1 MSFVHLHVHT
11 QYSLLDG
18 ANKIPDLV
26 AKAKA
31 AGMPAIAMTDHG
43 NLFGAVEFYRRAS
56 QAGLQPIIG
65 CEVYVAPRHRTE
77 KGGRADD
84 YESGGNH
91 HLILLVMNEEGYRNL
106 CRLVTLSYKEGFY
119 YKPRIDKEL
128 LRQWNAGLIAL
139 SGCLASE
146 VNQAIAAGSIERA
159 RAVMEE
165 YRALFDGRYYVEIQ
179 DNRLPQQERA
189 NVELIRLAR
198 ELSLPLVATNDCHY
212 LAKEDARA
220 HEVLL
225 CIQTGKTL
233 SDPRR
238 WRFETDQLYVKTPQE
253 MQAAF
258 AHCPEAI
265 RNTLDIARRCQFE
278 MKFGR
283 YQFPVFRT
291 PAGESLEA
299 YLERLAWEGLESRLA
314 AYRGRPDWNES
325 REDEYRARLRE
336 ELHVIQRMGFSGYF
350 LIVADFTGYA
360 KKAGIPVGPG
370 RGSAA
375 GSLVAYALGITE
387 IDPIPYNLLFER
399 FLNPERKS
407 MPDIDM
413 DFCFERRDEVIRYV
427 REKYGE
433 DCVAQIITFGT
444 LKGKQAIKDVGRALD
459 FSFSETDRIAKL
471 YPAPKQGK
479 DYPLAE
485 ALEMEPRLREV
496 REKGEREAQ
505 LFDYALKLEGLLR
518 HASKHAA
525 GIVIGDRPLVET
537 LPLFVDK
544 DGAVMT
550 QYSYADVD
558 AIGLIKFDFL
568 GLKTLTLIAKAVDRI
583 RRGHGVDLDVQR
595 LPLDD
600 TATFQLI
607 SRGET
612 VGVFQLESSGM
623 RKLVTSLRPSTF
635 EDLIAVLALFRPG
648 PLDSGMVDEFIKRKH
663 GEVRIRYLHPALEP
677 ILRETYG
684 VILYQ
689 EQVMQI
695 AQVLAGYTLGDA
707 DNLRRAMGKK
717 KKDEMEREKARFLH
731 GACERGVEEK
741 LAREIFEQME
751 TFAAYGFN
759 KSHSA
764 AYALISYQT
773 AYLKAHFP
781 EEFMAALLTLEM
793 DSTEKTYK
801 NIAECRELRIPV
813 LPPDVNESMLDFT
826 VLKAAAPGER
836 QRIRFGLGAVK
847 GVGAKA
853 TEAILAA
860 REQGPFTSLADFCRR
875 VNQQQV
881 NKRVI
886 ESLIKCGA
894 FDFTGEARRR
904 MIEGLDPLL
913 RWAEAE
919 NEAAASNQISLFGSN
934 GSHAGG
940 APPPELPA
948 VPEWDAKERLKQE
961 RETLGFFITG
971 HPLDRWAADLRRWA
985 DSEIAQLG
993 SRPHSSKVRVGGVI
1007 HSVKTRNTKK
1017 GERYASFVL
1026 EDRSGTVEVIAWP
1039 EAYRKS
1045 EEIIHGDDPVWIEG
1059 TLEVDEERCQ
1069 IFAET
1074 VTRLTDVRERN
1085 AKQVHVALRANRAE
1099 RVHLEQLRET
1109 LGRHR
1114 GSCATFLHILLPDQ
1128 WETVLALPQSL
1139 SVTPSDQ
1146 LVTDVERVLGQGAV
1160 SFQ

>member
-18 ANKIPDLV
+18 ANKIADLV
-26 AKAKA
+26 AKVKVAN
-31 AGMPAIAMTDHG
+31 MPAIAMTDHG

-56 QAGLQPIIG
+56 HAGVQPIIG

-77 KGGRADD
+77 RGGKADD

-128 LRQWNAGLIAL
+128 LRQWNGGLIAL

-146 VNQAIAAGSIERA
+146 VNEAIAAGSIERA

-165 YRALFDGRYYVEIQ
+165 YRAMFDGRYYVEIQ
-179 DNRLPQQERA
+179 DNHLEQQERA
-189 NVELIRLAR
+189 NVELMRLAR

-238 WRFETDQLYVKTPQE
+238 WRFETDQLYVKTPEE

-258 AHCPEAI
+258 SHCPEAVS
-265 RNTLDIARRCQFE
+265 NTLEIARRCQFE
-278 MKFGR
+278 MRFGK

-291 PAGESLEA
+291 PDGESLEA
-299 YLERLAWEGLESRLA
+299 YLERLAWEGLERRLS
-314 AYRGRPDWNES
+314 AYRGRPDWDPA
-325 REDEYRARLRE
+325 REPQYRARLKE
-336 ELHVIQRMGFSGYF
+336 ELRIIQDMGFSGYF
-350 LIVADFTGYA
+350 LIVADFTRYA
-360 KKAGIPVGPG
+360 KNSGIPVGPG

-375 GSLVAYALGITE
+375 GSLVAYAVGITE

-427 REKYGE
+427 RQKYGE

-459 FSFSETDRIAKL
+459 FSFAETDRIAKL

-505 LFDYALKLEGLLR
+505 LFEYALKLEGLLR

-568 GLKTLTLIAKAVDRI
+568 GLKTLTLIAKATARI
-583 RRGHGVDLDVQR
+583 RHGRGVDLDVQR

-600 TATFQLI
+600 AETFQLI
-607 SRGET
+607 SRGDT

-623 RKLVTSLRPSTF
+623 RKLLTSLRPSTF

-648 PLDSGMVDEFIKRKH
+648 PLDSGMVDAFIKRKH
-663 GEVRIRYLHPALEP
+663 GEVPIRYPHPALEP
-677 ILRETYG
+677 ILKETYG

-695 AQVLAGYTLGDA
+695 AQALAGYTLGDA

-717 KKDEMEREKARFLH
+717 KRDEMEREKTRFLQ
-731 GACERGVEEK
+731 GACQRGIEEK
-741 LAREIFEQME
+741 QAREIFEQME

-773 AYLKAHFP
+773 AYLKTHFT

-801 NIAECRELRIPV
+801 NIAECRQLGIPV

-826 VLKAAAPGER
+826 VLKPGDPTER
-836 QRIRFGLGAVK
+836 RRIRFGLGAVK
-847 GVGAKA
+847 GVGEKA
-853 TEAILAA
+853 IEAIVVA
-860 REQGPFTSLADFCRR
+860 RENGPFVSLADFCSR

-881 NKRVI
+881 NKRVV

-894 FDFTGEARRR
+894 FDFTGVARRR
-904 MIEGLDPLL
+904 MFDGLDPLL
-913 RWAEAE
+913 RWVAAES
-919 NEAAASNQISLFGSN
+919 AAAVSHQISLFGSY
-934 GSHAGG
+934 GGQAGG
-940 APPPELPA
+940 TPPPDLPE

-971 HPLDRWAADLRRWA
+971 HPLDRWAIDLRRWT
-985 DSEIAQLG
+985 DGEINRLRSLA
-993 SRPHSSKVRVGGVI
+993 HSSRVRVGGVI
-1007 HSVKTRNTKK
+1007 HTVKTRNTKK

-1026 EDRSGTVEVIAWP
+1026 EDQTGTVEVIAWP

-1045 EEIIHGDDPVWIEG
+1045 EEAIHGDDPVLVEG

-1069 IFAET
+1069 IFADT
-1074 VTRLTDVRERN
+1074 VTRLTEVREQN
-1085 AKQVHVALRANRAE
+1085 ARQVHLTLRANHAE
-1099 RVHLEQLRET
+1099 RAHLERLRDT
-1109 LGRHR
+1109 LRRYR
-1114 GSCATFLHILLPDQ
+1114 GSCATVLRILLPEQ
-1128 WETVLALPQSL
+1128 LEAVLALPPNFN
-1139 SVTPSDQ
+1139 VTPSDE
-1146 LVTDVERVLGQGAV
+1146 LVDEVESLLGQGAI

>member
-26 AKAKA
+26 AKVKS
-31 AGMPAIAMTDHG
+31 AGMPALAMTDHG

-56 QAGLQPIIG
+56 QAGVQPIIG
-65 CEVYVAPRHRTE
+65 CEVYVAPRHRSE
-77 KGGRADD
+77 KGGKADD
-84 YESGGNH
+84 YESGGNY

-106 CRLVTLSYKEGFY
+106 CRLVSLSYKEGFY

-128 LRQWNAGLIAL
+128 LREYNRGLIAL

-146 VNQAIAAGSIERA
+146 VNQAIASGSIDRA
-159 RAVMEE
+159 RAVIEE
-165 YRALFDGRYYVEIQ
+165 YRAIFDGRYYIEVQ

-189 NVELIRLAR
+189 NEELLRLAK
-198 ELSLPLVATNDCHY
+198 ELSLPVVATNDCHY
-212 LAKEDARA
+212 LSKDDAAA

-233 SDPRR
+233 SDARR
-238 WRFETDQLYVKTPQE
+238 WRFETDQLYVKTPEE
-253 MQAAF
+253 MARAF

-265 RNTLDIARRCQFE
+265 SNTLEVARRCQFE

-283 YQFPVFRT
+283 YQFPVFHT
-291 PAGESLEA
+291 PNGESLDG
-299 YLERLAWEGLESRLA
+299 YLERLAKEGLEKRF
-314 AYRGRPDWNES
+314 
-325 REDEYRARLRE
+325 ARLRAHPNWNSEQEERYRSRLEE
-336 ELHVIQRMGFSGYF
+336 ELRIIQSMGFSGYF
-350 LIVADFTGYA
+350 LIVADFTRYA
-360 KKAGIPVGPG
+360 KQSGIPVGPG

-427 REKYGE
+427 RNKYGE

-459 FSFSETDRIAKL
+459 FSFAETDRIAKL

-479 DYPLAE
+479 DFPLAV
-485 ALEMEPRLREV
+485 ALEMEPRLREI
-496 REKGEREAQ
+496 RERGEREKL
-505 LFDYALKLEGLLR
+505 LFDYALRLEGLLR

-525 GIVIGDRPLVET
+525 GIVIGDRPLMET

-544 DGAVMT
+544 DGTVMT
-550 QYSYADVD
+550 QYPYGDVD

-568 GLKTLTLIAKAVDRI
+568 GLKTLTLIAKTIERVERSRGI
-583 RRGHGVDLDVQR
+583 RLDLDN

-600 TATFQLI
+600 SETYQLI
-607 SRGET
+607 ARGDT
-612 VGVFQLESSGM
+612 TGVFQLEGSGM
-623 RKLVTSLRPSTF
+623 RKLVTSLRPSVF

-663 GEVRIRYLHPALEP
+663 GEVPIRYLHPALEP

-695 AQVLAGYTLGDA
+695 AQVLAGYSLGDA

-717 KKDEMEREKARFLH
+717 KKDEMEREKQRFID
-731 GACERGVEEK
+731 GATARGVSEP

-764 AYALISYQT
+764 AYALVSYQT
-773 AYLKAHFP
+773 AYLKVHYT
-781 EEFMAALLTLEM
+781 EEFLAALLTLEM
-793 DSTEKTYK
+793 DSTEKTFK
-801 NIAECRELRIPV
+801 NIAECRDRQIPV

-826 VLKAAAPGER
+826 VLAPDAPGER

-847 GVGAKA
+847 GVGTKA
-853 TEAILAA
+853 IEAILAA
-860 REQGPFTSLADFCRR
+860 RADGPFTSLADFCTR
-875 VNQQQV
+875 VNLQQV

-886 ESLIKCGA
+886 ENLIKCGA
-894 FDFTGEARRR
+894 FDFTGQPRRR
-904 MIEGLDPLL
+904 LVENLDTVL
-913 RWAEAE
+913 RWAATASDP
-919 NEAAASNQISLFGSN
+919 AAAAQGSLFGAEVLQAAN
-934 GSHAGG
+934 T
-940 APPPELPA
+940 PPELTE
-948 VPEWDAKERLKQE
+948 VPEWEAKERLGYE

-971 HPLDRWAADLRRWA
+971 HPLDRWEADLRRWA
-985 DSEIAQLG
+985 DGPIGQLG
-993 SRPHSSKVRVGGVI
+993 AKANSSKVRVGGVI
-1007 HSVKTRNTKK
+1007 QAVKTRNTKK

-1045 EEIIHGDDPVWIEG
+1045 ESAIHGDEPVLVEG

-1069 IFAET
+1069 IFADA
-1074 VTRLTDVRERN
+1074 VTRLIDVRERN
-1085 AKQVHVALRANRAE
+1085 ARQLHLAVRAG
-1099 RVHLEQLRET
+1099 RVQREHLERLKDT
-1109 LGRHR
+1109 LARHR
-1114 GSCATFLHILLPDQ
+1114 GTCTAFLHVLAPDG
-1128 WETVLALPQSL
+1128 WEAVLALPPSL
-1139 SVTPSDQ
+1139 SVAANEQ
-1146 LVTDVERVLGQGAV
+1146 LVSEIEQLLGEGSV
-1160 SFQ
+1160 FFQ